1 MPNWNDDGEGLLEL
15 IRQNSVLLS
24 QYHASR
30 YYHFKGYLKYFKLPL
45 IVLSSLTSIAS
56 MGLTT
61 YMRQD
66 DISLL
71 TCLLSLGSAIIA
83 SIEMYLGINRQME
96 DELFVSKSFQI
107 LSYDIFKT
115 LKLQRDHRSE
125 DGIQYLNEKYNSY
138 IKLVE
143 NANLVKNKKLKDQL
157 ATIPDEIKL
166 PPTPSSERFGMASE
180 DIKDLEA
187 LISKDK

>member
-1 MPNWNDDGEGLLEL
+1 MPNWNDDAERVLEL

-45 IVLSSLTSIAS
+45 IVLSSVTSIAS
-56 MGLTT
+56 MGLTN
-61 YMRQD
+61 YMEQS

-71 TCLLSLGSAIIA
+71 TCLLSLTSAIIA

-115 LKLQRDHRSE
+115 LALERAHRLE
-125 DGIQYLNEKYNSY
+125 DGGEYLNKKYNMY
-138 IKLVE
+138 VKLVE
-143 NANLVKNKKLKDQL
+143 NANLVRNKKLIDQL
-157 ATIPDEIKL
+157 APIPDDIKL
-166 PPTPSSERFGMASE
+166 PVTPSSASSERFGVERVE
-180 DIKDLEA
+180 DA
-187 LISKDK
+187 V

>member
-1 MPNWNDDGEGLLEL
+1 MPNWNDDAERVLEL

-24 QYHASR
+24 QYHAGR

-45 IVLSSLTSIAS
+45 IVLSSVTSIAS
-56 MGLTT
+56 MGLTN
-61 YMRQD
+61 YMEQP

-71 TCLLSLGSAIIA
+71 TCLLSLTSAIIA

-115 LKLQRDHRSE
+115 LALERAHRLE
-125 DGIQYLNEKYNSY
+125 DGGEYLNKKYNSY
-138 IKLVE
+138 VKLVE
-143 NANLVKNKKLKDQL
+143 NGNLVKNKKLIDQL
-157 ATIPDEIKL
+157 APIPDDIKL
-166 PPTPSSERFGMASE
+166 PVTPSSASSERFGVERVE
-180 DIKDLEA
+180 DA
-187 LISKDK
+187 V